1 MGTQYKLS
9 ISVENIVGEGEISDE
24 ITFTFAQNIAIT
36 NSNNYFYISW
46 NAPSSSNR
54 DNNNGYKIHL
64 SDYIVQTK
72 LNYYNLVYDSEK
84 GSGINKYKF
93 ENGTNILI
101 LENKIYYV
109 YIVAYNSAGQSN
121 KVFTPFR
128 YGKFPYNLKL
138 NDLSKTNNFSKIQF
152 KNNLSGN
159 ILPIIKYSLN
169 KNHLTTNTITEKEYQ
184 ISEIRYDSNG
194 NFILIDT
201 DSISTYI
208 IGNKILYKLKSKN
221 EIVIILLY
229 WLLLYH
235 LCPMEKEKQQ
245 I

>member
-101 LENKIYYV
+101 IKIN
-109 YIVAYNSAGQSN
+109 YIM
-121 KVFTPFR
+121 
-128 YGKFPYNLKL
+128 
-138 NDLSKTNNFSKIQF
+138 
-152 KNNLSGN
+152 
-159 ILPIIKYSLN
+159 
-169 KNHLTTNTITEKEYQ
+169 
-184 ISEIRYDSNG
+184 
-194 NFILIDT
+194 FIL
-201 DSISTYI
+201 
-208 IGNKILYKLKSKN
+208 
-221 EIVIILLY
+221 
-229 WLLLYH
+229 
-235 LCPMEKEKQQ
+235 
-245 I
+245 

>member
-1 MGTQYKLS
+1 MKLLLLLLK
-9 ISVENIVGEGEISDE
+9 IQQLLIVIIIFIFPGMLL
-24 ITFTFAQNIAIT
+24 
-36 NSNNYFYISW
+36 
-46 NAPSSSNR
+46 SSNR

-64 SDYIVQTK
+64 SDYIVQNK

-159 ILPIIKYSLN
+159 ILLKII
-169 KNHLTTNTITEKEYQ
+169 YQ
-184 ISEIRYDSNG
+184 EI
-194 NFILIDT
+194 FF
-201 DSISTYI
+201 
-208 IGNKILYKLKSKN
+208 
-221 EIVIILLY
+221 
-229 WLLLYH
+229 
-235 LCPMEKEKQQ
+235 Q
-245 I
+245 